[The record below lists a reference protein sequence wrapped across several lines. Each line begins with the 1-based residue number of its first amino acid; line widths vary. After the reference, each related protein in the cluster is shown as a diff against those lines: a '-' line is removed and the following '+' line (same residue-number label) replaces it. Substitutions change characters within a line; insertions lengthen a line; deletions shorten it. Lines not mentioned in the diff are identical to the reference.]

1 MDDTDQTAFHRIA
14 WGRMTEDKPNSEKR
28 AEIRKQASDTRNLVH
43 ELEVHQVELE
53 IQNEELQKVQNELE
67 DARNRYS
74 DLYDFAPL
82 GYFTFDKNGL
92 ILEVNL
98 TGAKKL
104 GRERVNL
111 INKPF
116 SFYIQGNKDAF
127 FSHLRQVF
135 DTETHTNC
143 ELRLVDKKE
152 NIFDAKL
159 ESIPVHDSDGNL
171 LARTAMS
178 DITERKRAEKVS
190 QEARIYA
197 ESIIDTVREPLLAL
211 DKDLVVLSAS
221 RNFYSTFEVTADET
235 VGNLIYDI
243 GNRQWD
249 IPSLRT
255 LLEEILPK
263 ETQFNDYEVLHKFQT
278 IGQKTMLL
286 NARQIYQEVIGT
298 PIILLAIEDITERK
312 RAEKVSQEARVYSE
326 NIIETVRE
334 PFVVL
339 DKDLVVLSAS
349 RSFYSTFEVTADETV
364 GNLIYDIGNRQWD
377 IPSLRTLL
385 EEILPE
391 KTQFNN
397 YEVSHKFQTIG
408 QKTMLLNAR
417 QIYQEVIG
425 TPIIL
430 LAIEDI
436 TERKRAEKISKDAR
450 IYAESI
456 IDTVRE
462 PFVVLDKDLVVL
474 SASRSF
480 YSTFEVTADETV
492 GNLIYDIGNRQW
504 DIPSLRTLLEEIL
517 PKKTQFN
524 NYEVLH
530 KFQTIGQKT
539 MLLNARQIYQEV
551 IGTPII
557 LLAIEDITER
567 KRAEKISKDAR
578 IYAESIIDTV
588 REPFVVLDKDLVVLS
603 ASRSFYSTFEV
614 TADET
619 VGNLIYDIGNRQ
631 WDIPSLRTLLEE
643 ILPEKTQ
650 FNNYEVS
657 HKFQTIGQKTM
668 LLNARQIYQEVIGT
682 PIILLA
688 IEDITERKRA
698 EKVSQEA
705 RIYAESIIDT
715 VREPLLALDKDL
727 VVLSA
732 SRNFYS
738 TFEVTADE
746 TVGNLIY
753 DIGNRQWDIPSLR
766 TLLEEILPKETQF
779 NDYEVLHKFQTIGQ
793 KTMLLNARQ
802 IYQEVIGTPIILL
815 AIEDITERKR
825 AEKVSQEARVYSE
838 NIIET
843 VREPLVVLDKD
854 LKVLSANSSFYST
867 FEVTADETV
876 GNLIYDI
883 GNRQWDIP
891 SLRTLLEEILPEK
904 TQFNN
909 YEVSH
914 KFQTIGQKTMLLNA
928 RQIYQ
933 EVIGTPIILLA

>member
-197 ESIIDTVREPLLAL
+197 ESIIDTVREPFVVL

-263 ETQFNDYEVLHKFQT
+263 ETQFNDYEV
-278 IGQKTMLL
+278 
-286 NARQIYQEVIGT
+286 
-298 PIILLAIEDITERK
+298 
-312 RAEKVSQEARVYSE
+312 S
-326 NIIETVRE
+326 
-334 PFVVL
+334 
-339 DKDLVVLSAS
+339 
-349 RSFYSTFEVTADETV
+349 
-364 GNLIYDIGNRQWD
+364 
-377 IPSLRTLL
+377 
-385 EEILPE
+385 
-391 KTQFNN
+391 
-397 YEVSHKFQTIG
+397 
-408 QKTMLLNAR
+408 
-417 QIYQEVIG
+417 
-425 TPIIL
+425 
-430 LAIEDI
+430 
-436 TERKRAEKISKDAR
+436 
-450 IYAESI
+450 
-456 IDTVRE
+456 
-462 PFVVLDKDLVVL
+462 
-474 SASRSF
+474 
-480 YSTFEVTADETV
+480 
-492 GNLIYDIGNRQW
+492 
-504 DIPSLRTLLEEIL
+504 
-517 PKKTQFN
+517 
-524 NYEVLH
+524 H

-705 RIYAESIIDT
+705 R
-715 VREPLLALDKDL
+715 
-727 VVLSA
+727 
-732 SRNFYS
+732 
-738 TFEVTADE
+738 
-746 TVGNLIY
+746 
-753 DIGNRQWDIPSLR
+753 
-766 TLLEEILPKETQF
+766 
-779 NDYEVLHKFQTIGQ
+779 
-793 KTMLLNARQ
+793 
-802 IYQEVIGTPIILL
+802 
-815 AIEDITERKR
+815 
-825 AEKVSQEARVYSE
+825 VYSE

-843 VREPLVVLDKD
+843 VREPLVVLGKD
-854 LKVLSANSSFYST
+854 LKVLSANRSFYST
-867 FEVTADETV
+867 FEVTPDETV

-914 KFQTIGQKTMLLNA
+914 KFQTIGQKIMLLNA

-933 EVIGTPIILLA
+933 EVIGKPIILLAIEDITQRKQTDEELKKHRDHLEELVNERTHEVRLAMDEAVRASAVKTDLLMKMSHEFRTPLNAILGFSDLLNMRHFGELNETQEKYINIISKSGKHLLGIINDMLDLTKVQSGEKLPLSIEFFLAQRAIDETLIFVNEKAIQKNIIIKKEIDPEIDIIRADKIRFKQILLKLLDNAIKFSKPQGGKILISARKAGDMVQFSVSDTGIGIKEGNIDRIFTMFYQEESGMHRKYAGTGNGLTIIKQLVEQHGGRLWVESKIGIGSTFTFLLPLKAKNGDK